1 MVPIIR
7 LFFHTIPHLSVDKF
21 HTPSI
26 DIRQKTTDFQGI
38 TSYSYLAYY
47 LN

>member
-1 MVPIIR
+1 MMEIIR

-26 DIRQKTTDFQGI
+26 DIREKVADFQGI
-38 TSYSYLAYY
+38 TSCSYLAYH

>member
-1 MVPIIR
+1 MMEIIR

-26 DIRQKTTDFQGI
+26 DIREMVTDFQGI
-38 TSYSYLAYY
+38 ISYSYLAYH